1 MKMTKMMEQKTM
13 RPKIAPTM
21 MPAVPILSPEGLEVA
36 VEVGAVEVL
45 EDVDEEVVL
54 AVDAGT
60 VMVLT
65 VGLDEVVAS
74 DVDGCTV
81 TVVPNDREGVAAV

>member
-45 EDVDEEVVL
+45 EDVDEVVL

>member
-1 MKMTKMMEQKTM
+1 
-13 RPKIAPTM
+13 
-21 MPAVPILSPEGLEVA
+21 
-36 VEVGAVEVL
+36 
-45 EDVDEEVVL
+45 
-54 AVDAGT
+54 
-60 VMVLT
+60 MVLT